1 MRIHFENTQQR
12 TNVTTVT
19 TSQENPQ
26 TKKTASLGAYA
37 IDISGKVMDNS
48 AYSGHGQTTEDVMQK
63 MQATDVDLQQ
73 DYATVMSNSMSYE
86 DYQKMTEEG
95 YKPGSIDVE
104 TVVTVVDQIKAKLAQ
119 AGVEIEGYNDSL
131 SAEDLSRITGN
142 IGLGNDIARSLRE
155 NDLPVT
161 EENVRACQQAYEK
174 AEELQGL
181 EEGAVKYMIENEME
195 PTIDNL
201 YRAKYVGATDAG
213 RQAQGYYA
221 DDVSGYYA
229 KKADFTEEELESLRP
244 QIEKVLKEAGLE
256 GSQKAYEEAEWL
268 LQEGIPFTA
277 DNLQRLETLTEI
289 SYPLDYQKVLKGMVT
304 AIANGQSPSMG
315 LVTEG
320 ESYLKKAA
328 SIQKAVES
336 LTEEAVKEVIEE
348 GKPLT
353 IHNLIEKQE
362 ANQKESS
369 EKASYKKTAD
379 SEIENGGKE
388 SHDSAYHNAIGQIIE
403 EDLDGSASGVDLI
416 KATRQLME
424 IRLQMTIEAN
434 LKLLKSNYHIDTMEL
449 EELVEK
455 LKEVEAQK
463 NQVLF
468 QADTA
473 QEAEKKASLYEEVLW
488 MRGQIPHLPAAAIGQ
503 CLNTDESTL
512 QDVYDAGK
520 TLQEDYQKA
529 GQAYETMMTAPR
541 GDLGDSIKKA
551 FQNVDAILE
560 DMGLE
565 PTEGN
570 RKAVRI
576 LGYNTM
582 EVTRENIE
590 AIKSAAH
597 TVERVVEK
605 LTPGNALQL
614 IRNQINPLTLSM
626 EELENTLDAYEGD
639 EASSSEN
646 YARFLYHLEQ
656 NKEITEEERT
666 SYIGI
671 YRLLRQVEKSDGAVI
686 GSLVNQNMD
695 ISLKNLLSGIR
706 TRAGRGMEVKVDD
719 SFGAISDIIPG
730 GESISSQITEAFK
743 GKEEM
748 SPYYQKL
755 VKDTLE
761 KIQPEILR
769 AIDADADMSLER
781 FADAVK
787 SASEGE
793 TQEAAREYIREEA
806 QMLRSAYTVSENVVE
821 ELLEG
826 RQPVT
831 ADNLLAAQAMKQ
843 QRGKLFSDLLQS
855 ADKKGREAVREAMG
869 RIQDA
874 LTDKESAKKAY
885 QEFEETAVKAL
896 DAAVEE
902 STSYVDVKAMSSMF
916 KQLSLTA
923 NLVQEESYQ
932 VPVEINGE
940 ITAIHLRI
948 LHGKEQ
954 EGKAVVTMETEA
966 TGKVAAVFSI
976 EGERGSGY
984 ISFDKPEAEDGLQG
998 AANTM
1003 KEQLEK
1009 EGIILKELPVIYTK
1023 GLDLEASQKR
1033 SPALQKTPVTKK
1045 LQEKDDSQSNEKN
1058 GKVSTNQL
1066 YGIAKYFIKT
1076 IQSMKA

>member
-26 TKKTASLGAYA
+26 TKKTSSSGAYA

-73 DYATVMSNSMSYE
+73 DYATVMSNSMSNE

-104 TVVTVVDQIKAKLAQ
+104 TVVTVVDQIKAKMAQ
-119 AGVEIEGYNDSL
+119 AGVKIDGYNDSL

-142 IGLGNDIARSLRE
+142 IGLGNEIAKNLRE

-174 AEELQGL
+174 AAELKGL
-181 EEGAVKYMIENEME
+181 GEGAVKYMIENEME

-201 YRAKYVGATDAG
+201 YRAEYVGATDAS

-229 KKADFTEEELESLRP
+229 KKAPLTDEELEKLRP
-244 QIEKVLKEAGLE
+244 QIERVLQEAGLE
-256 GSQKAYEEAEWL
+256 GSQKAYQEAEWL
-268 LQEGIPFTA
+268 LQEGIPLTA
-277 DNLQRLETLTEI
+277 DNLQRLETLSEI
-289 SYPLDYQKVLKGMVT
+289 SYPLDEQKVLQGMAA
-304 AIANGQSPSMG
+304 AIANGQNPSMG
-315 LVTEG
+315 LVTGG
-320 ESYLKKAA
+320 ESYL
-328 SIQKAVES
+328 QKAVAIQRAVES
-336 LTEEAVKEVIEE
+336 VTDETLKDVVEE

-353 IHNLIEKQE
+353 IHNLTETQE
-362 ANQKESS
+362 ANQKQNGKRTSH
-369 EKASYKKTAD
+369 EKAAD
-379 SEIENGGKE
+379 GTIHNGRKEN
-388 SHDSAYHNAIGQIIE
+388 HDSAFHHVVDQTIE
-403 EDLDGSASGVDLI
+403 EDQGSSALGVDFI
-416 KATRQLME
+416 KAKRQLME
-424 IRLQMTIEAN
+424 VRLQMTAEAN

-455 LKEVEAQK
+455 LKAVEAQK

-468 QADTA
+468 QTDTEEEA
-473 QEAEKKASLYEEVLW
+473 AEKTSLYEEVLR
-488 MRGQIPHLPAAAIGQ
+488 MTGQIPHLPAAALGQ
-503 CLNTDESTL
+503 CCNTDESTL
-512 QDVYDAGK
+512 KDVYDTGK
-520 TLQEDYQKA
+520 TLQENYQKA

-551 FQNVDAILE
+551 FQNVDDILE
-560 DMGLE
+560 DLGLE
-565 PTEGN
+565 PIEGN

-582 EVTRENIE
+582 EVTPENIE
-590 AIKSAAH
+590 AVKTAAQ
-597 TVERVVEK
+597 TVARVVEK

-614 IRNQINPLTLSM
+614 IRDEINPLTLSM
-626 EELENTLDAYEGD
+626 EELENTLDAYEED
-639 EASSSEN
+639 EAASSEN

-656 NKEITEEERT
+656 NKEITEEERA

-686 GSLVNQNMD
+686 GSLVNRNMD
-695 ISLKNLLSGIR
+695 ISFKNLLSGVR
-706 TRAGRGMEVKVDD
+706 TRASRGMEVKVDD
-719 SFGAISDIIPG
+719 SFGAVSDIIPG

-748 SPYYQKL
+748 SSYYQKL
-755 VKDTLE
+755 VKDTLG
-761 KIQPEILR
+761 KIRPEILKT
-769 AIDADADMSLER
+769 IDADGNMSLER

-787 SASEGE
+787 GASEGE
-793 TQEAAREYIREEA
+793 TQEAAREYIKEEVE
-806 QMLRSAYTVSENVVE
+806 MLRSVHTVSENVVE

-831 ADNLLAAQAMKQ
+831 VDNLLAAQAMKQ
-843 QRGKLFSDLLQS
+843 QRGRLFSDLLQS
-855 ADKKGREAVREAMG
+855 VDKEGREAVRDAMG

-874 LTDKESAKKAY
+874 LTDEEAAKKAY
-885 QEFEETAVKAL
+885 QEFEQTAVKAL

-902 STSYVDVKAMSSMF
+902 STSYVDVRAMSSMF

-940 ITAIHLRI
+940 VTAIHLRI
-948 LHGKEQ
+948 LHDKEQ
-954 EGKAVVTMETEA
+954 EGKAVVTMETET

-976 EGERGSGY
+976 EGEKGSGY
-984 ISFDKPEAEDGLQG
+984 ISFDKPEAADGLQE
-998 AANTM
+998 AADTM

-1009 EGIILKELPVIYTK
+1009 EGITLKELPVIYTK

-1033 SPALQKTPVTKK
+1033 PPALQKTPATKK
-1045 LQEKDDSQSNEKN
+1045 LQEKDDSQSSEKD